1 VPGVQVVRQ
10 PSPEGRLR
18 NAALD
23 ALALPF
29 VFVGPR
35 RTMNALGARIPLHYE
50 WRRWT
55 WRNERCAEI
64 ALGRHVLSG
73 RDPSRVI
80 ELGNVLPLAGL
91 GGHTVIDK
99 YERGEG
105 VVNVDILEYVPRGR
119 FDLAISI
126 STLEHVGWDE
136 DPRDSGKAAVALERL
151 AELADDLLV
160 TVPVAYHPGFEDA
173 FVEGPFDRVELLV
186 KTARDARWTPRP
198 LAERSRI
205 RFSAPYAN
213 ANGILV
219 GTRGLAPPRQ
229 A

>member
-1 VPGVQVVRQ
+1 MHVIRQ
-10 PSPEGRLR
+10 PSPEGRRR
-18 NAALD
+18 NLALD
-23 ALALPF
+23 ALSLPF
-29 VFVGPR
+29 VLAGPR
-35 RTMNALGARIPLHYE
+35 RTVDALGERIPLHYE
-50 WRRWT
+50 WRRWS

-64 ALGRHVLSG
+64 GLGRHVLES

-80 ELGNVLPLAGL
+80 ELGNVLPLAGF

-99 YERGEG
+99 YERGDG
-105 VVNVDILEYVPRGR
+105 VVNVDILDYVPPRR

-136 DPRDSGKAAVALERL
+136 DPRDPGKAAVALQRF

-160 TVPVAYHPGFEDA
+160 TVPVAYHPAFEDA

-186 KTARDARWTPRP
+186 KTARDARWAPRP

-205 RFSAPYAN
+205 RYSAPYAN

-219 GTRGLAPPRQ
+219 GSRGLVPDRSS
-229 A
+229 

>member
-1 VPGVQVVRQ
+1 V
-10 PSPEGRLR
+10 
-18 NAALD
+18 LD
-23 ALALPF
+23 GLSLPF

-35 RTMNALGARIPLHYE
+35 RRVDALGERVPLHYE

-55 WRNERCAEI
+55 WRNERCVEI
-64 ALGRHVLSG
+64 ALGSHVLEG
-73 RDPSRVI
+73 RHPSRVI

-91 GGHTVIDK
+91 GGHPVIDK
-99 YERGEG
+99 YERGDG
-105 VVNVDILEYVPRGR
+105 VLNVDILDYVPTGR

-136 DPRDSGKAAVALERL
+136 DPRDPGKAAAALERL

-160 TVPVAYHPGFEDA
+160 TIPVAYHPAFEDA

-186 KTARDARWTPRP
+186 KTARDARWAPRP
-198 LAERSRI
+198 LAERSRV
-205 RFSAPYAN
+205 RFAAPYAN

-219 GTRGLAPPRQ
+219 GSRGLAPGPSS
-229 A
+229 